1 MLITVE
7 FSSLFRAI
15 AGVEREFLEVEEGI
29 TIKGLSGIIGQK
41 YPDLPLESEKAY
53 FVVNNQIVMR
63 DQVLKEGDQVRI
75 FQLLAGG

>member
-1 MLITVE
+1 MRITVE

-15 AGVEREFLEVEEGI
+15 SGVEREDMEVEEGM
-29 TIKGLSGIIGQK
+29 TIKGLSGILGQK

-53 FVVNNQIVMR
+53 FVVNNQIVAL
-63 DQVLKEGDQVRI
+63 DQILEQGDKVRI